1 MGSIAFSDV
10 ILLKRNVKPE
20 KLRKWCDFHRK
31 MWRVLSETAEETEVR
46 CSRHRQ
52 RDKARCEGLST
63 QLREECLQQ
72 LSYSQQ
78 QRLEAE
84 TVQERGTPT
93 AGLTKSHEHQAIDP
107 QTPLFHRAAVYK
119 KIEKFHKGLG
129 SLQVSRGSTCLEMKS
144 KCGVCTLSLYRI
156 DMYIYVGRYIKT
168 IPLTYIV
175 QTKVPAGRKE
185 GEEQILYG
193 RLHASSS
200 LASYRRLEKA
210 KTD

>member
-144 KCGVCTLSLYRI
+144 KCGVC
-156 DMYIYVGRYIKT
+156 YVGRYIKT

-193 RLHASSS
+193 RLRASSF
-200 LASYRRLEKA
+200 LTSYHRLEKA